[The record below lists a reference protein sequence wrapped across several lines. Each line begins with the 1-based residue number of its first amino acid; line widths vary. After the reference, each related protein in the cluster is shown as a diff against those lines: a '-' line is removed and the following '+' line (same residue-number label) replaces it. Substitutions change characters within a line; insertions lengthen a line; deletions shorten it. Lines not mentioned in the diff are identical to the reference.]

1 MKTKR
6 NKHTFS
12 ETDESSINTIKN
24 NIEAIYMEQI
34 LFTKNDLAFFLNMGS
49 DVAAVRYEG
58 NSLHNLGP

>member
-24 NIEAIYMEQI
+24 NIEAIHMEQI
-34 LFTKNDLAFFLNMGS
+34 LFTKNDLAFFLEYGKWCGGGQIW
-49 DVAAVRYEG
+49 RQ
-58 NSLHNLGP
+58 LTP

>member
-24 NIEAIYMEQI
+24 NIEAIHMEQI

-58 NSLHNLGP
+58 NSLHSLGP